1 MAATIGLTDLSSL
14 HPMPLVRIPEP
25 FDHEQFV
32 FELKHDGFRALAVT
46 RGHHCELI
54 SRRGHV
60 YRFPQLAEELA
71 HAVRA
76 DNAILDGEIVC
87 LDAQGRSQFY
97 SLLFRREWPYFMA
110 FDALHIDGED
120 LRNRPLLER
129 KRRLRA
135 LVPRVETRFLYLDHV
150 ERRGIDLFQAVCR
163 ADLEGV
169 VAKWNHGPYHTDGV
183 TTSWLKIKNP
193 TYSQAIGRSDAFE
206 GRISRQASRRPA
218 PPVLRLSANVQLDT
232 HARQTNRGTRRERE

>member
-1 MAATIGLTDLSSL
+1 MASILDATGRAHL
-14 HPMPLVRIPEP
+14 HPMQLVRIAEP

-32 FELKHDGFRALAVT
+32 LELKHDGFRALAVI
-46 RGHHCELI
+46 RGHHCELV

-60 YRFPQLAEELA
+60 YKFPQLAEELA

-110 FDALHIDGED
+110 FDALQINGED
-120 LRNRPLLER
+120 LRNRQLVER
-129 KRRLRA
+129 KRRLKA
-135 LVPRVETRFLYLDHV
+135 LVPRIETRFLCLDDV
-150 ERRGIDLFQAVCR
+150 ERRGAVLLQAICR

-169 VAKWNHGPYHTDGV
+169 VAKWKQSSYHTDGV

-206 GRISRQASRRPA
+206 GRIPRQTRRRPT
-218 PPVLRLSANVQLDT
+218 PP
-232 HARQTNRGTRRERE
+232 